1 MLWEIYFSLSYTED
15 MINFLDAMGCQSVT
29 ERCLE
34 TEEGPAKA
42 YQTYY
47 KAGEPDIRILK
58 EWLFS
63 QEKAQKIKQKFSK
76 HRKQL

>member
-1 MLWEIYFSLSYTED
+1 
-15 MINFLDAMGCQSVT
+15 MGCQSVT

-42 YQTYY
+42 YQMYY

-58 EWLFS
+58 EQLFS
-63 QEKAQKIKQKFSK
+63 QEKAQKIQWKSQNIGSNYKGDEGI
-76 HRKQL
+76 LY